1 MKTRTSSRML
11 GTLALALFLATGGA
25 AWAQS
30 TSPTDTG
37 QNPDTMGSMHSGHGN
52 MDRMM
57 GMHKNVMGMHAMP
70 ATVDSVDQKTGL
82 VGVTSEGMSLKVHF
96 PPSALA
102 NLKAGDK
109 ITVHMGFSK
118 P

>member
-1 MKTRTSSRML
+1 MKMHASPRML
-11 GTLALALFLATGGA
+11 SSLALALLFATGGA

-30 TSPTDTG
+30 TTPTDTG
-37 QNPDTMGSMHSGHGN
+37 QNPDTMGSMHAGHGN
-52 MDRMM
+52 MQGMM
-57 GMHKNVMGMHAMP
+57 GRGNMMGMHAMP
-70 ATVDSVDQKTGL
+70 ATVDSVDQQTGM
-82 VGVTSEGMSLKVHF
+82 VEVTAEGMKLKLHF

>member
-1 MKTRTSSRML
+1 MKMHTSPRML
-11 GTLALALFLATGGA
+11 STLVLALSLAAGSA

-30 TSPTDTG
+30 TTG
-37 QNPDTMGSMHSGHGN
+37 QNPDTMGSMHGGHGD
-52 MDRMM
+52 MHGRM
-57 GMHKNVMGMHAMP
+57 GMHKNVMGMHLMP
-70 ATVDSVDQKTGL
+70 ATVNSVDQKTGL
-82 VGVTSEGMSLKVHF
+82 VDATAEGMALKVHF

-109 ITVHMGFSK
+109 ITLHMGFSK

>member
-1 MKTRTSSRML
+1 MKTRTSPRML
-11 GTLALALFLATGGA
+11 SIVTLALFLATGGA

-37 QNPDTMGSMHSGHGN
+37 QNPDTMGAMHSAHGK
-52 MDRMM
+52 M
-57 GMHKNVMGMHAMP
+57 GMHKNMMGMHAMP
-70 ATVDSVDQKTGL
+70 ATVDSVDQKTGI
-82 VGVTSEGMSLKVHF
+82 VEATSEGMSLKVHF

-109 ITVHMGFSK
+109 ITLHTGFSK

>member
-1 MKTRTSSRML
+1 MKMHASLRRSSV
-11 GTLALALFLATGGA
+11 LALGLLLATGSA

-37 QNPDTMGSMHSGHGN
+37 QNPDTVGSMHPGRGDMMGTRGN
-52 MDRMM
+52 M
-57 GMHKNVMGMHAMP
+57 MGMHAMP
-70 ATVDSVDQKTGL
+70 ATVDSVDQQSGL
-82 VGVTSEGMSLKVHF
+82 VEATSEGMKLKVHF

-109 ITVHMGFSK
+109 ITLHMGFSK